1 VKIKQSQGGKKMRK
15 LILASICICMASFGW
30 AQSKP
35 HGILNLTTVNVKIDG
50 KVDADEYPTNF
61 VDSKTGIGV
70 SWVSDGKLLY
80 VALQSPA
87 PGWVA
92 IAFGNSKIRGTSMF
106 IGYHKP
112 GGGRVD
118 EHVGS
123 WVSTHRPIDK
133 PSLVNFATG
142 SNDKGTVIEF
152 VMPLTLSN
160 GQVIVPGQPMQYV
173 VAYHKKKTSFKGRP
187 SIKNTGTL
195 LLGKPERA
203 DEAPARTIQPPDT
216 TAKADEK

>member
-1 VKIKQSQGGKKMRK
+1 MKK
-15 LILASICICMASFGW
+15 LILVSLSLLLVSFCW

-35 HGILNLTTVNVKIDG
+35 HGILNLNTVNVKTDG
-50 KVDADEYPTNF
+50 QVEADEYPTNF
-61 VDSKTGIGV
+61 VDSRTGIGV

-80 VALQSPA
+80 IALQSPA
-87 PGWVA
+87 QGWVA
-92 IAFGNSKIRGTSMF
+92 IAFGNSKIRGTAMF

-123 WVSTHRPIDK
+123 WVSTHKPIDK

-142 SNDKGTVIEF
+142 SNPTGTVIEF
-152 VMPLTLSN
+152 SLPLTLSN
-160 GQVIVPGQPMQYV
+160 GQVIVPGQPMSYV
-173 VAYHKKKTSFKGRP
+173 LAYHKKKTSFKGRP
-187 SIKNTGTL
+187 SKKSTGTL

-203 DEAPARTIQPPDT
+203 DDMPAGASPP
-216 TAKADEK
+216 ADSIIKTDKK

>member
-1 VKIKQSQGGKKMRK
+1 MRK
-15 LILASICICMASFGW
+15 LILVLTIVILASFCR

-35 HGILNLTTVNVKIDG
+35 HGILNLTQASVKIDG
-50 KVDADEYPTNF
+50 QVGQDEYPTNF

-87 PGWVA
+87 KGWVA

-123 WVSTHRPIDK
+123 WVSTHKPIDK

-142 SNDKGTVIEF
+142 ENAKGTVIEF
-152 VMPLTLSN
+152 AMPLTLSN
-160 GQVIVPGQPMQYV
+160 GQVIVPGQPMPFV
-173 VAYHKKKTSFKGRP
+173 LAYHNKKMSFKGRP
-187 SIKNTGTL
+187 SKKNTGML

-203 DEAPARTIQPPDT
+203 DEVPVQTQPADSTF
-216 TAKADEK
+216 KKEEK

>member
-1 VKIKQSQGGKKMRK
+1 MKKLV
-15 LILASICICMASFGW
+15 LISTVIALASICL

-35 HGILNLTTVNVKIDG
+35 HGILNLTAVNVKIDG
-50 KVDADEYPTNF
+50 QVGQDEYPTNF

-87 PGWVA
+87 KGWVA

-123 WVSTHRPIDK
+123 WVSTHKPIDK

-152 VMPLTLSN
+152 AMPLTLSN
-160 GQVIVPGQPMQYV
+160 GQVIVPGQPMSYV
-173 VAYHKKKTSFKGRP
+173 LAYHAKKTSFKGRP
-187 SIKNTGTL
+187 SKKNTGTL
-195 LLGKPERA
+195 QLGKPERA
-203 DEAPARTIQPPDT
+203 DEVPAQASQPGDT
-216 TAKADEK
+216 LLNKQEK

>member
-1 VKIKQSQGGKKMRK
+1 MKQIILLS
-15 LILASICICMASFGW
+15 LILSLAASGW

-35 HGILNLTTVNVKIDG
+35 HGILNLKSVNIKIDG
-50 KVDADEYPTNF
+50 QVGPDEYPTNF
-61 VDSKTGIGV
+61 VDSQTGIGV

-87 PGWVA
+87 QGWVA

-123 WVSTHRPIDK
+123 WVSTHKPIDK

-142 SNDKGTVIEF
+142 ANPRGAVIEF
-152 VMPLTLSN
+152 AMPLTLSN
-160 GQVIVPGQPMQYV
+160 GQVIVPGQPMSFV
-173 VAYHKKKTSFKGRP
+173 LAYHAKKTSFKGRP
-187 SIKNTGTL
+187 SKKNTGTL

-203 DEAPARTIQPPDT
+203 DDMPVQTSPPADTITKSDG
-216 TAKADEK
+216 K

>member
-1 VKIKQSQGGKKMRK
+1 MRK
-15 LILASICICMASFGW
+15 LMLISLGLSLSAFCW

-50 KVDADEYPTNF
+50 QVEADEYPTNF
-61 VDSKTGIGV
+61 VDSQTGVGV

-87 PGWVA
+87 QGWVA
-92 IAFGNSKIRGTSMF
+92 IAFGNSKIRGTAMF

-118 EHVGS
+118 EHGGS
-123 WVSTHRPIDK
+123 WVSTHKPIDK
-133 PSLVNFATG
+133 PLLVNFATG
-142 SNDKGTVIEF
+142 ANSTGAVIEF
-152 VMPLTLSN
+152 AMPLTLSN
-160 GQVIVPGQPMQYV
+160 GQVIVPGQPMSYV
-173 VAYHKKKTSFKGRP
+173 LAYHKKKTSFKGRP
-187 SIKNTGTL
+187 SKKSPGIL

-203 DEAPARTIQPPDT
+203 DEMPVQNIQPVDSATKTDKKQGP
-216 TAKADEK
+216 

>member
-1 VKIKQSQGGKKMRK
+1 MKK
-15 LILASICICMASFGW
+15 LVLVSLSLLLASFCW

-35 HGILNLTTVNVKIDG
+35 HGILNLNTVNVKIDG
-50 KVDADEYPTNF
+50 QVEAGEYPTNF
-61 VDSKTGIGV
+61 VDSPTGIGV

-87 PGWVA
+87 QGWVA
-92 IAFGNSKIRGTSMF
+92 IAFGNSKIRGTAMF

-118 EHVGS
+118 EHEGS
-123 WVSTHRPIDK
+123 WVSTHKPIDK

-142 SNDKGTVIEF
+142 SNPTGTVIEF
-152 VMPLTLSN
+152 AMPLTLSN
-160 GQVIVPGQPMQYV
+160 GQVIVPGQPMSYV
-173 VAYHKKKTSFKGRP
+173 LAYHKKKTSFKGRP
-187 SIKNTGTL
+187 SKKSTGTL

-203 DEAPARTIQPPDT
+203 DEIPAQTSQPTDT
-216 TAKADEK
+216 VTNTDKK

>member
-1 VKIKQSQGGKKMRK
+1 MKKLV
-15 LILASICICMASFGW
+15 LISLGLLSASFCW

-35 HGILNLTTVNVKIDG
+35 HGILNLNTVSV
-50 KVDADEYPTNF
+50 KVDGQVGPEEYPTNF
-61 VDSKTGIGV
+61 VDSQTGIGV
-70 SWVSDGKLLY
+70 SWVSDGRLLY

-87 PGWVA
+87 RGWVA
-92 IAFGNSKIRGTSMF
+92 IAFGNSKIRGTSMV

-123 WVSTHRPIDK
+123 WVSTHKPIDK

-142 SNDKGTVIEF
+142 SNPTGTVIEF
-152 VMPLTLSN
+152 AMPLSLSN
-160 GQVIVPGQPMQYV
+160 GQVIVPGQPMSYV
-173 VAYHKKKTSFKGRP
+173 LAYHSKKTSFKGRP
-187 SIKNTGTL
+187 SKKNTGTL

-203 DEAPARTIQPPDT
+203 DEMPLQTSSPTDTIKKT
-216 TAKADEK
+216 DEK

>member
-1 VKIKQSQGGKKMRK
+1 MRK
-15 LILASICICMASFGW
+15 LILVSLSLSLASFCW

-35 HGILNLTTVNVKIDG
+35 HGILNLNTVNVKIDG
-50 KVDADEYPTNF
+50 QVEADEYPTNF
-61 VDSKTGIGV
+61 VDSQTGIGV

-87 PGWVA
+87 QGWVA
-92 IAFGNSKIRGTSMF
+92 IAFGNSKIRGTAMF

-118 EHVGS
+118 EHGGS
-123 WVSTHRPIDK
+123 WVSTHKPIDK

-142 SNDKGTVIEF
+142 ANPTGTVIEF
-152 VMPLTLSN
+152 TMPLSLSN
-160 GQVIVPGQPMQYV
+160 GQVIVPGQPMSYV
-173 VAYHKKKTSFKGRP
+173 LAYHKKKTSFKGRP
-187 SIKNTGTL
+187 SKKSPGTL

-203 DEAPARTIQPPDT
+203 DEMPVQTNQPADTINKT
-216 TAKADEK
+216 GEK